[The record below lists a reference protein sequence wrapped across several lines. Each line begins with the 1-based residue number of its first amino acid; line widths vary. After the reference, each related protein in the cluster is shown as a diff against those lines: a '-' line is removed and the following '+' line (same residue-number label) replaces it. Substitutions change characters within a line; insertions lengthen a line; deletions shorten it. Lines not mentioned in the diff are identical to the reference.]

1 MRSEVA
7 APFFFRYFHSDS
19 VAKSVGVPVSDS
31 APVRVLH
38 LYALISTKG
47 AGLTPMRMK
56 AVRLVVSAP
65 PDTWSWGVTAAPDL
79 QGMSMAH
86 PARVTDRHSDFFR
99 YNKKES
105 DHLWNRSGC
114 FRGEVHD

>member
-7 APFFFRYFHSDS
+7 APFFLGICHSDS

-65 PDTWSWGVTAAPDL
+65 PDTWSGGVTVAPDL
-79 QGMSMAH
+79 QGMSMAY

-105 DHLWNRSGC
+105 DRLWSWSDC
-114 FRGEVHD
+114 FGGEDHD